1 MINLMYL
8 VLTALLALNVSAEVM
23 NAFFSLDKGLM
34 GSRLIVDK
42 NNEGLLKSIDK
53 QAEAY
58 KNPQNEAYKKA
69 AHDAEAIATEFQEY
83 IEGVRKDLWT
93 KAGGDN
99 PKVPG
104 QPKDIRNKDL
114 TTRWFITEKKGT
126 EIKDKVTETRQKLLA
141 LISDPKDKTE
151 IENQLTLGI
160 EEIPPGVKAKT
171 WEEYKFKQMPVA
183 AIVPVLGKFQTD
195 VKSSATAVLNYIAKK
210 VGGEEIRMDAFEPA
224 VSASK
229 GYVILGEKYEADIFL
244 SAYSTTANN
253 VSISAGGRG
262 LPVTAGKAHFEETA
276 SSNGVRKY
284 NVSINVTNPLT
295 KEVKN
300 YQKEFQYEVGQRSVA
315 CAADKMNV
323 FYIGVPN
330 PVSVS
335 AAGVNSNDVKV
346 SAEGCNIEKNGPGKF
361 TVTATKPTND
371 ASITVSAPGVTQK
384 FPFRVKRIPDPVPL
398 LGAQHNSK
406 AMGNGEFKAQG
417 GIAAVLQNFDFEAK
431 CEIVGFGAAY
441 VAKRQDPIE
450 YKNSG
455 ARWGADVASA
465 VQKAKPGDIYYF
477 DEIKARCPGDAA
489 SRDIGGLVFKI
500 KYSTHFGKK
509 PTTLVGFFPVFYPNR
524 YSF

>member
-23 NAFFSLDKGLM
+23 NAFFSLDKGLA
-34 GSRLIVDK
+34 GSRAIVDK
-42 NNEGLLKSIDK
+42 NNSSLMSSINK
-53 QAEAY
+53 QAD
-58 KNPQNEAYKKA
+58 AYKKPENEAFRKA
-69 AHDAEAIATEFQEY
+69 ASDAQAIADEFQAY
-83 IEGVRKDLWT
+83 IESVRTDLWT

-114 TTRWFITEKKGT
+114 TTRWFITEGKGA
-126 EIKDKVTETRQKLLA
+126 EIKAKVEEVRSKLIELVV
-141 LISDPKDKTE
+141 DPKDKAD
-151 IENQLTLGI
+151 IEAQITLGI
-160 EEIPPGVKAKT
+160 EELPPGVKAKT

-183 AIVPVLGKFQTD
+183 AVVPILGKFQSD
-195 VKSSATAVLNYIAKK
+195 VKSSATALLNYFAKK
-210 VGGEEIRMDAFEPA
+210 VGGEDIKMDAFEPA
-224 VSASK
+224 VSAAK

-244 SAYSTTANN
+244 SAYSTTADN

-262 LPVTAGKAHFEETA
+262 LSVVQGKAHFEENA
-276 SSNGVRKY
+276 SSNGIRKY

-295 KEVKN
+295 KKVDN
-300 YQKEFQYEVGQRSVA
+300 YSKEFSYEVGQRSVA

-346 SAEGCNIEKNGPGKF
+346 SASGCNISKDGPGKF
-361 TVTATKPTND
+361 TVTATTPTND

-398 LGAQHNSK
+398 LGAKHRSG

-417 GIAAVLQNFDFEAK
+417 GIASVLENFDFEAR
-431 CEIVGFGAAY
+431 CEIMTFNAAY
-441 VAKRQDPIE
+441 VAKRQDPVE

-455 ARWGADVASA
+455 ARWQSDV
-465 VQKAKPGDIYYF
+465 QGLINKAKPGDIYYF
-477 DEIKARCPGDAA
+477 DEIKAKCPGDVAG
-489 SRDIGGLVFKI
+489 RNIGGLVFKI
-500 KYSTHFGKK
+500 
-509 PTTLVGFFPVFYPNR
+509 R
-524 YSF
+524 